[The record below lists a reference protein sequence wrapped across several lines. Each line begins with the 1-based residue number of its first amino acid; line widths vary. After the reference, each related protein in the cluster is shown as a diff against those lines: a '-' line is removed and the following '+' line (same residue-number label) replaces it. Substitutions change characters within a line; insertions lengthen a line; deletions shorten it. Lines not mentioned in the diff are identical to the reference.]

1 MTITLAPPPR
11 DVALSEFRIPAI
23 AANLLPDEI
32 VESRRVRVIRRNVVS
47 ALVLLVL
54 VLTAWSM
61 LANYRAIVASD
72 RLAYAEQDVQR
83 VVERQDAFSEVVRV
97 EAEATTLQA
106 QLTTLLADDLRWSTL
121 LSSVQ
126 TVATGG
132 VQLTGVWGAL
142 DPENDQDPAA
152 APAPDAADL
161 SIGVLTVSGSAPDE
175 TAVARYVDAL
185 AELAGLAHPL
195 LSTATLKDGVV
206 EFRVQVDITASALG
220 GRHTA
225 DDAAGEN

>member
-1 MTITLAPPPR
+1 MTMTLAPPAR
-11 DVALSEFRIPAI
+11 DAALSEFRIPAI

-54 VLTAWSM
+54 LLTAWSAM
-61 LANYRAIVASD
+61 ANYRATVAAD
-72 RLAYAEQDVQR
+72 RLTYAEQDVQR
-83 VVERQDAFSEVVRV
+83 VVEQQEAFSEVVRI
-97 EAEATTLQA
+97 EAEATTMQA
-106 QLTTLLADDLRWSTL
+106 QLATLLADDLRWSTL

-126 TVATGG
+126 TAAPGG

-142 DPENDQDPAA
+142 SPEENGAPAA
-152 APAPDAADL
+152 TPAPDSADL
-161 SIGVLTVSGSAPDE
+161 SIGILTVSGSAPDE
-175 TAVARYVDAL
+175 TAVATYVDAL
-185 AELAGLAHPL
+185 AELAGVAHPL

-225 DDAAGEN
+225 DDGAGEN